1 MNCPLFFYA
10 PSSWFD
16 IITIMDTLISLIKKL
31 IPGPLFRKLS
41 VPYHFLLAW
50 LGAVKNGHPS
60 RDINI
65 IAVTGTK
72 GKSSVVEITNA
83 VLEGAG
89 LSTAVSGTVQFKIG
103 DWSEENKFKQT
114 MPGRFFLQNFIK
126 KAADQNID
134 WMILEATS
142 EGAKQFRNR
151 FINLNALIFT
161 NLAPEHI
168 ESHGG
173 YENYK
178 QAKLSILRNSLEKS
192 NKRDRHLLVNGD
204 DKEADDFLNFDVEHK
219 HRFELS
225 LLSDILIKQKGVEF
239 TYKDVRFISP
249 LSGEFNVKNLLSVI
263 MFGEGIGIKLETM
276 QKTIAEFK
284 EIPGRVQRIE
294 AGQNFEV
301 IVDYA
306 HTPDSLEAIYKAFDH
321 AQNRICILGNTGG
334 GRDQWKR
341 PVMAK
346 IADTYCDEIILTNED
361 PYDED
366 PLEILEQMRE
376 AITETPYEVVF
387 DRRNAIFAA
396 VERAKKGD
404 AVMITGKGTDAF
416 IMGPQGTKIPWSD
429 SAIAQEALDK
439 RMGK

>member
-1 MNCPLFFYA
+1 MN
-10 PSSWFD
+10 
-16 IITIMDTLISLIKKL
+16 TLISLIKKI
-31 IPGPLFRKLS
+31 IPEPLFKRIS

-50 LGAVKNGHPS
+50 LGAIKNKHPS
-60 RDINI
+60 KDIKI
-65 IAVTGTK
+65 IGITGTK

-103 DWSEENKFKQT
+103 DWAEENKFKQT
-114 MPGRFFLQNFIK
+114 MPGRFFLQNFLTKAQEK
-126 KAADQNID
+126 KVD
-134 WMILEATS
+134 WVVIEMTS

-151 FINLNALIFT
+151 FIYLDAFIFT

-173 YENYK
+173 YEQYK
-178 QAKLSILRNSLEKS
+178 QPKLSIIKNSLEASPKS
-192 NKRDRHLLVNGD
+192 DRHLIVNGD
-204 DKEADDFLNFDVEHK
+204 DNEAADFLDFDVEHK
-219 HRFELS
+219 HEFKLS
-225 LLSDILIKQKGVEF
+225 QLTDILTKQEGVEF
-239 TYKDVRFISP
+239 TYKNVRFVSP
-249 LSGEFNVKNLLSVI
+249 LSGEFNIKNLLAVI
-263 MFGEGIGIKLETM
+263 MFGESIGISLENM
-276 QKTIAEFK
+276 QKTIAHFK

-294 AGQNFEV
+294 AGQDFEV

-366 PLEILEQMRE
+366 PLAILEQMRE

-429 SAIAQEALDK
+429 SGIAQEALDK
-439 RMGK
+439 RMGNN